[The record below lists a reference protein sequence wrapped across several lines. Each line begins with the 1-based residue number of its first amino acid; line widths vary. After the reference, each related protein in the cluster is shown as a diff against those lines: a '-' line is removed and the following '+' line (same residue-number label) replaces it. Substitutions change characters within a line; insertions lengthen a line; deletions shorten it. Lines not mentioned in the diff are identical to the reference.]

1 MSSLPRNRCPQSWLG
16 PGHDR
21 NARRTL
27 IVVVLTSV
35 MMVGEII
42 GGAWYGSMALA
53 ADGWHMA
60 THAAALGIAT
70 LAYRYARRHSAN
82 PRFTFGTGKVGE
94 LAGFASAVTL
104 LIVAALIAA
113 ESLQR
118 LFSPRPI
125 EFTQAAAIAVLGLIV
140 NLASAWLL
148 RDEHHH
154 NHDDH
159 GHDDHHDHDHGDH
172 HPDTNL
178 RAAYM
183 HVMADAL
190 TSVLA
195 IAGLLAGRYLGW
207 RWMDPLIGIVGAAII
222 THWSIGMARTAARAL
237 LDSHDDSRLEAAVR
251 ERVHATDAVA
261 VITDLH
267 LWRLGPGHHALMLS
281 LTTTTTTPDTYK
293 AGLHK
298 LESLSHVTVEVN
310 PP

>member
-1 MSSLPRNRCPQSWLG
+1 MSSPIRNHCPQSWLG

-27 IVVVLTSV
+27 IVVVLTSA

-42 GGAWYGSMALA
+42 GGAWYGSMALT

-118 LFSPRPI
+118 LFTPRPI
-125 EFTQAAAIAVLGLIV
+125 EFTQAAAIAILGLIV

-148 RDEHHH
+148 RDEHQ
-154 NHDDH
+154 
-159 GHDDHHDHDHGDH
+159 HDHDHEHDADH
-172 HPDTNL
+172 HHDTNL
-178 RAAYM
+178 RAAYV

-222 THWSIGMARTAARAL
+222 THWSIGMARMAARAL

-251 ERVHATDAVA
+251 ECVRATDASA
-261 VITDLH
+261 HITDLH
-267 LWRLGPGHHALMLS
+267 LWRLGPGHHALVLS
-281 LTTTTTTPDTYK
+281 LTAGAAISPDTFK
-293 AGLHK
+293 SGLHS